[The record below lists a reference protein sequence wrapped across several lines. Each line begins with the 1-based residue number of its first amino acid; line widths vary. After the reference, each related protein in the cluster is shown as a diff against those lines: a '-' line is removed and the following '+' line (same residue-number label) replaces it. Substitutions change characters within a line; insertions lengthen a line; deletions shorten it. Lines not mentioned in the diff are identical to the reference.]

1 MFDKLNANKI
11 QIKYKINIGHKAKVR
26 RGGREVGKRLMEQQM
41 VADGRA
47 GSYGESDC
55 ETAKGD

>member
-11 QIKYKINIGHKAKVR
+11 QIKYKINLGHKAKVG
-26 RGGREVGKRLMEQQM
+26 RGGREDGKRLMERQM
-41 VADGRA
+41 EADGRA
-47 GSYGESDC
+47 GSYGEGDC

>member
-11 QIKYKINIGHKAKVR
+11 QIKYKINLGHKAKVG
-26 RGGREVGKRLMEQQM
+26 RGGREVGKRLMEQQIE
-41 VADGRA
+41 ADGRA